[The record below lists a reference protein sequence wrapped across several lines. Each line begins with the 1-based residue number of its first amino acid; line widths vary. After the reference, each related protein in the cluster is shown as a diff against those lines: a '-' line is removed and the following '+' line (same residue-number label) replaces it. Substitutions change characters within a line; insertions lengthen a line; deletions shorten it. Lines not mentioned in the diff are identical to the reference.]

1 MTHHNFGLLPNIE
14 ASFLPTLATRGT
26 TLAMSKDHD
35 EHLATTW
42 RQDLSIAGEAD
53 RQPSNS
59 QHQIASTRFAGELS
73 RQVIVQ
79 YLEEALRIIYDDDDD
94 DDEDVEELRQEDD
107 TSVVPP
113 SSLSSA
119 DA

>member
-1 MTHHNFGLLPNIE
+1 
-14 ASFLPTLATRGT
+14 
-26 TLAMSKDHD
+26 MSKDHE

-94 DDEDVEELRQEDD
+94 DDADEDVKELRQEDD

-113 SSLSSA
+113 SSQSSA